1 MSELSRLDLYPART
15 RPPDHRDMQPRT
27 LIVNFK
33 NYPEVM
39 GEGSIRLAKAAAGLS
54 WEVGIDVVVAPPTPM
69 LHTIASTVKV
79 PVFSQKADLGE
90 QGKSTGA
97 TIPESIKAAGCV
109 GSILNHSEARIPLDV
124 LAMTI
129 ERMKSLGLASC
140 ACAETAEEAVEI
152 AALKPEFLAIEPPEL
167 IGTGRAVSRARP
179 ELITGTSEAL
189 LKVGYKGS
197 LLCGAGIVSGEDASA
212 AIRLGTNGILV
223 ASSVVKAG
231 DWPAKLRELGTAM
244 RQ

>member
-1 MSELSRLDLYPART
+1 MGVP
-15 RPPDHRDMQPRT
+15 T

-79 PVFSQKADLGE
+79 PVFAQKADLGE

-97 TIPESIKAAGCV
+97 TIPESIKAAGCA
-109 GSILNHSEARIPLDV
+109 GSLLNHSESRITLD
-124 LAMTI
+124 LLKLTI
-129 ERMKSLGLASC
+129 ERMKSVGLASC
-140 ACAETAEEAVEI
+140 ACAETIEEALDI
-152 AALKPEFLAIEPPEL
+152 AAMDPEFLAIEPPEL
-167 IGTGRAVSRARP
+167 IGTGRAVSKARP
-179 ELITGTSEAL
+179 ELLTRTAEAL
-189 LKVGYKGS
+189 AAAGYRGA
-197 LLCGAGIVSGEDASA
+197 LLCGAGIVSGEDVA
-212 AIRLGTNGILV
+212 AAMRLGTAGILV
-223 ASSVVKAG
+223 ASSAVKAP

-244 RQ
+244 RL